1 MIKVLAGGLKET
13 IDMQKKLTAF
23 GTILVGT
30 FLGFI
35 LWSSVAQSDQ
45 QFAAVSPSEASTLIE
60 KHKGD
65 SDFVILDIRTPGEYQ
80 SGHIENSIMIDFYSK
95 TYAEE
100 INRLDKE
107 KTYLVHCRS
116 GNRSTRS
123 MALFKELQFQKIYH
137 LSAGINGW
145 KSEGLPLVK

>member
-1 MIKVLAGGLKET
+1 M
-13 IDMQKKLTAF
+13 KKTLTAF
-23 GTILVGT
+23 GIILSVI

-35 LWSSVAQSDQ
+35 LLSPTVKSDQ
-45 QFAAVSPSEASTLIE
+45 QFTAVSPEEASALIE

-95 TYAEE
+95 TFSEE
-100 INRLDKE
+100 VNRLDKRN
-107 KTYLVHCRS
+107 TYLIHCRS

-123 MALFKELQFQKIYH
+123 MELFKKLKFQKIYH
-137 LSAGINGW
+137 LSPGINGW
-145 KSEGLPLVK
+145 KSEGLPVVQ